1 MAALLLDPGLEKQLR
16 DQRRT
21 SGADRYDEVWEGVYR
36 MSPSPNNE
44 HQTIVS
50 EFDAIFRMEIAWK
63 GRGEVHPGTNVSD
76 RDSDWEH
83 NYRVPDVAVFLK
95 GGQAQNRGAFWLG
108 GPDFVVEISSPYDD
122 TREKIP
128 FYAKIGTREM
138 LIIDRDPWML
148 ELLRLHDGEL
158 KSDGQSEASNQRTL
172 VSQVIPFTFRLVAG
186 VPRPRIE
193 VASTENDKTWMI

>member
-1 MAALLLDPGLEKQLR
+1 MAALLLDAGLEKSLR
-16 DQRRT
+16 EQRRI

-50 EFDAIFRMEIAWK
+50 EFDAIFRMEIGWQ
-63 GRGEVHPGTNVSD
+63 GRGDVHPGTNVSD
-76 RDSDWEH
+76 RESNWEQ

-95 GGQAQNRGAFWLG
+95 EGRARNCGAFWQG
-108 GPDFVVEISSPYDD
+108 GPDFLVEIVSPYDD

-148 ELLRLHDGEL
+148 ELLRLHEEEL
-158 KSDGQSEASNQRTL
+158 KSDGRSNVSNQCTL
-172 VSQVIPFTFRLVAG
+172 VSQVVPFCFRLVAG

-193 VASTENDKTWMI
+193 VASTENSKTWTI